1 MTAPEP
7 VREVSPAVER
17 VTRLPALEGLR
28 GVAALV
34 VLVRHWWETVFPLAW
49 EGREW
54 LHGPLA
60 PLLTATGAVHLFFV
74 LSGVVLTGSLERG
87 RGGAAVAQYG
97 VRRVFRLYPPFI
109 VAVLFS
115 WIASFFYLPSPP
127 GSGVTN
133 LVRMLSGTHFT
144 FDQVFPGLLIL
155 GPVGGVLPV
164 GWSLAIEGVFSALLP
179 AMVALA
185 RRFTWTVLLVGPIL
199 ALWIPGSPAHLLH
212 LRGLLLCSFDFGL
225 GVGLWLERERL
236 ARWVGGH
243 QAVALALAVVGAF
256 LLGWPTAGR
265 WGIHLPPAV
274 VSMALGAAALVVAAL
289 HFRPLRRVLES
300 APILFVGRVSYSLYL
315 LHLAVLILLAP
326 RIVRHGGTATEMVLL
341 LALVLAVSL
350 LLSFAAWQW
359 IERPAIAAG
368 NRVVHLLARRLGVA
382 ERLSRR

>member
-1 MTAPEP
+1 MTAPQS
-7 VREVSPAVER
+7 VREIPAAVGQ

-49 EGREW
+49 DGREW

-60 PLLTATGAVHLFFV
+60 PLLTATAALHHVFV
-74 LSGVVLTGSLERG
+74 LRGVVLTGSLERG

-97 VRRVFRLYPPFI
+97 VRRIFRLYPPFI

-115 WIASFFYLPSPP
+115 WLASFFYAPSPP

-133 LVRMLSGTHFT
+133 LVRMLSSTHFT

-179 AMVALA
+179 AMVAVA
-185 RRFTWTVLLVGPIL
+185 RRFTWVVLLAGPIG

-212 LRGLLLCSFDFGL
+212 LRGLLLCSLDFGL

-236 ARWVGGH
+236 ARLVGDH
-243 QAVALALAVVGAF
+243 QAVAFALAVAGAF

-274 VSMALGAAALVVAAL
+274 VSMAFGAALLVVAAL
-289 HFRPLRRVLES
+289 HFRPLRRLLES

-326 RIVRHGGTATEMVLL
+326 RIVRHGGTAAEMLLL

-350 LLSFAAWQW
+350 LLSWLSWQAV
-359 IERPAIAAG
+359 ERPAIAAG
-368 NRVVHLLARRLGVA
+368 NRVVHRLAHWLGVA
-382 ERLSRR
+382 ERPSRS